1 MRNVNNMSDDT
12 IHHTIELLIGMSQ
25 RYSDMPR
32 STNCEHFEWEF
43 GSHVWKRLPCIY
55 GEGTIIHDP
64 SFGVCAF
71 YGIPVRFNNN
81 NPNCLKLWRRV

>member
-55 GEGTIIHDP
+55 GKGEITHVTGCMVIFH
-64 SFGVCAF
+64 C
-71 YGIPVRFNNN
+71 IPVRFNNV